1 MSQNIIMIDTCI
13 WIDLAEKP
21 SLRPLA
27 LALKQ
32 LIDSNKV
39 KVISTPI
46 IKEEFQNNRDKFVK
60 KGRKHLSQNIFNLKN
75 LIKEHSTEDNKEDI
89 VKGLDELNH
98 KLPTMVDTVSE
109 HSNLINEILESTE
122 EIEVV
127 DAIKLISAQKAYL
140 KEAPFHNSK
149 NNMADSMIIELFFNQ
164 INDLDSFYFISRN
177 TNEYSQKGNINN
189 PHEGFNEYF
198 SKDNVHYSLDLYKT
212 INEISPEILEEVEF
226 EDFWFEEGRGLF
238 EILEYTNEFC
248 DRIWYNRHLNLRYE
262 VENGILKIVEEYN
275 SKTYNSSKEI
285 VRDIWEGALTS
296 SRRMEKLY
304 GEKLQPMDDFEWGML
319 NGKLSALR
327 WVLGDEWDMLDT

>member
-1 MSQNIIMIDTCI
+1 MNQNIIMIDTCI

-32 LIDSNKV
+32 LIDSNEV

-46 IKEEFQNNRDKFVK
+46 IKEEFQNNRDKFIK
-60 KGRKHLSQNIFNLKN
+60 KGRKNISQNIFNLKN
-75 LIKEHSTEDNKEDI
+75 LIKEHSTEDNREDI
-89 VKGLDELNH
+89 LKGLDELNH
-98 KLPTMVDTVSE
+98 KLPTMVDTVLE

-140 KEAPFHNSK
+140 KEAPFHNGK
-149 NNMADSMIIELFFNQ
+149 NNMADSMIIEIFFSQ
-164 INDLDSFYFISRN
+164 IDDTNTFYFISRN

-189 PHEGFNEYF
+189 PNEGFNEYF

-212 INEISPEILEEVEF
+212 INEISPDTLEEIEF

-238 EILEYTNEFC
+238 EILEQINKYE
-248 DRIWYNRHLNLRYE
+248 DIIWYNRHSYRAQQ
-262 VENGILKIVEEYN
+262 VEDGIIKIVDESEYDV
-275 SKTYNSSKEI
+275 YNHNQI
-285 VRDIWEGALTS
+285 VSHIWEGALKS
-296 SRRMEKLY
+296 AADKEKIY
-304 GEKLQPMDDFEWGML
+304 GEELLPESDFDFGMI